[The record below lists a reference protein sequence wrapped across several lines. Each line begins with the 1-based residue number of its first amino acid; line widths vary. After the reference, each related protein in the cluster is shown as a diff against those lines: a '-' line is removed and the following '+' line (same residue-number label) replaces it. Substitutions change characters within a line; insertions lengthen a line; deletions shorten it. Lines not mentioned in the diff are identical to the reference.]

1 MRKGTMMVA
10 LMALLVAIFA
20 TAAYAQ
26 TFIGD
31 SGNDTFY
38 ETPGN
43 DQMYGYG
50 GQDRLEAWQEFYD
63 RDKLYGG
70 RNNDYLNADDE
81 DPDDLLVGGRGQN
94 DRCFVD
100 AGDEVKSCD
109 GNVFRDIE

>member
-1 MRKGTMMVA
+1 MTCGGRVVALISSPTREGEHTMRKGTMMVA
-10 LMALLVAIFA
+10 LVALLVAIFA

-31 SGNDTFY
+31 SGNDSST

-50 GQDRLEAWQEFYD
+50 GEDELLAYIYGGD

-70 RNNDYLNADDE
+70 RGNDYLEGHD
-81 DPDDLLVGGRGQN
+81 
-94 DRCFVD
+94 
-100 AGDEVKSCD
+100 
-109 GNVFRDIE
+109 